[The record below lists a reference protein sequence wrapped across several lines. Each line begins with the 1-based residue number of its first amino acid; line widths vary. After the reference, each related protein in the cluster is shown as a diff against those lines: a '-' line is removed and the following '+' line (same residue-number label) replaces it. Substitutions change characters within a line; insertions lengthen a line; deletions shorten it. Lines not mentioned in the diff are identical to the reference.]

1 MPAQTVPLTPLLL
14 AIAAP
19 LLWGWR
25 WRRPTWQILVLGVG
39 SWGAIGWLSLL
50 PGGPGLRQA
59 YGLMVGL
66 DVLLVAAALVV
77 RPRRWRER
85 LADRALRR
93 PLLAVLAP
101 ALVCAVAL
109 GWRGVILEFP
119 SDGFVYYATY
129 FGSDLLETVQLD
141 PFRYSAPA
149 NWFFTAASFLFG
161 FPEALEPWRASL
173 LAALNTFLV
182 LLASCQLSLR
192 LTGKVA
198 LCWLTALLFLLGMGH
213 QNFSFF
219 HQIALNGTLPGLALV
234 MAGATPLLGLL
245 QRPGWPGT
253 RRVGQATAVLLVSGY
268 FAYHAHGVTAFL
280 TVNLLVVACAASL
293 VLWPSRQRRV
303 IGVAGAGLL
312 LLALNRLPWHP
323 KLASFY
329 AWPETMRF
337 VHDYRFLGHRFF
349 YFWPSLPVATWEPV
363 FLVAL
368 GFSGVCLGLWRSWR
382 QPPGAVLAL
391 ALLAPL
397 VLLEWWAP
405 FVSDLIFKL
414 IEPDSAYRLVWTC
427 LFWISIPAMAWALD
441 RRWRLSMQGAPSW
454 MRRGLVATIAGLI
467 AVLAFPLDVGGRPN
481 VFVSKVPHLLTPLE
495 EVRPADGATIEP
507 ILRPLDELCDR
518 DPLLKGR
525 ALLSDPYVGAV
536 VGKRQCLAPVAARD
550 ITKLAASTV
559 ESGQYPGL
567 RRALGSPASLRKWLD
582 GNRVDLVVLREA
594 YAPYD
599 SRIGRASNHWQPNL
613 VSSYADL
620 SLNSLTTAQLQRVG
634 FRLVRREHGMRI
646 YLRTR
651 AASR

>member
-1 MPAQTVPLTPLLL
+1 MPALTHSVVPLLL

-25 WRRPTWQILVLGVG
+25 WRRPTWQVLVLGVG

-50 PGGPGLRQA
+50 PGGPSLRQA
-59 YGLMVGL
+59 YGLLVVL
-66 DVLLVAAALVV
+66 NLLLVMAALIV
-77 RPRRWRER
+77 RPGRWRQR
-85 LADRALRR
+85 LADRSLGR

-101 ALVCAVAL
+101 ALLCAVAL
-109 GWRGVILEFP
+109 AWRGVILEFP

-129 FGSDLLETVQLD
+129 FGSDLLDTVRLD
-141 PFRYSAPA
+141 PLHYSAPA
-149 NWFFTAASFLFG
+149 NWFFTAASYLFG
-161 FPEALEPWRASL
+161 FPEALVPWRASQ

-192 LTGKVA
+192 LTGKAA
-198 LCWLTALLFLLGMGH
+198 LGWLTALLFLLGMGH

-234 MAGATPLLGLL
+234 LAGASPLLGLL
-245 QRPGWPGT
+245 QEMAWPGP

-268 FAYHAHGVTAFL
+268 LAYHAHGVTAFL
-280 TVNLLVVACAASL
+280 TINLLIVATAASL
-293 VLWPSRQRRV
+293 VIWPSRQRLMLST
-303 IGVAGAGLL
+303 AGAGLL
-312 LLALNRLPWHP
+312 LLALNRRPWNP
-323 KLASFY
+323 KLETFY
-329 AWPETMRF
+329 SWPEEFRF

-363 FLVAL
+363 FLAAL
-368 GFSGVCLGLWRSWR
+368 GFSGVCLALWWSWR

-405 FVSDLIFKL
+405 FVNDLVFKL
-414 IEPDSAYRLVWTC
+414 IEPDTAYRLVITS

-441 RRWRLSMQGAPSW
+441 RLWQGG
-454 MRRGLVATIAGLI
+454 RRPRAVLVATLSGLL
-467 AVLAFPLDVGGRPN
+467 AVLMFPLELWGRPN
-481 VFVSKVPHLLTPLE
+481 ALVSKVPHLFTPLE
-495 EVRPADGATIEP
+495 EVRQADGATIEP
-507 ILRPLDELCDR
+507 ILGSLRELCDR
-518 DPLLKGR
+518 YPSLKGR
-525 ALLSDPYVGAV
+525 TLLSDPYVGAV
-536 VGKRQCLAPVAARD
+536 VGPRQCLAPLAARD
-550 ITKLAASTV
+550 NSKLAPFTV

-567 RRALGSPASLRKWLD
+567 RPALGSPASLRDWLD

-594 YAPYD
+594 YVPYE
-599 SRIGRASNHWQPNL
+599 SRIGRASGHWQPNL
-613 VSSYADL
+613 LNSYADL

-634 FRLVRREHGMRI
+634 FRLVRREYGMRI

-651 AASR
+651 GGPR

>member
-1 MPAQTVPLTPLLL
+1 MPAPTDSLAPLLL

-25 WRRPTWQILVLGVG
+25 WRRPTWQVRLLGVG
-39 SWGAIGWLSLL
+39 SWAAIGWLSLL
-50 PGGPGLRQA
+50 PGGPSLRQA
-59 YGLMVGL
+59 YGLLVL
-66 DVLLVAAALVV
+66 VDLLVVVAALAI
-77 RPRRWRER
+77 RPRRWRDR
-85 LADRALRR
+85 LADHALAR

-101 ALVCAVAL
+101 ALLCAVAL

-129 FGSDLLETVQLD
+129 FGSDLLETVRLD
-141 PFRYSAPA
+141 PLRYSAPA
-149 NWFFTAASFLFG
+149 NWFFTAASYLFG
-161 FPEALEPWRASL
+161 FPEALAPWRASL

-182 LLASCQLSLR
+182 LLASGQLSLR

-198 LCWLTALLFLLGMGH
+198 LGWLTALLFLLGMGH

-234 MAGATPLLGLL
+234 LAGATPLLGLL
-245 QRPGWPGT
+245 QARSWPGA

-268 FAYHAHGVTAFL
+268 LAYHAHGVTAFL
-280 TVNLLVVACAASL
+280 TVNLLIVATATSL
-293 VLWPSRQRRV
+293 VLWPSRQRLMLST
-303 IGVAGAGLL
+303 AGAGLL
-312 LLALNRLPWHP
+312 LLALNRMPWHP

-329 AWPETMRF
+329 DWPETMRF
-337 VHDYRFLGHRFF
+337 LHDYRLLGHRFF

-363 FLVAL
+363 FLAAL

-405 FVSDLIFKL
+405 FVSDLVFKL
-414 IEPDSAYRLVWTC
+414 IEPDSAYRLAWTS

-441 RRWRLSMQGAPSW
+441 RRWQAG
-454 MRRGLVATIAGLI
+454 RRPRRVLVATIAGLI
-467 AVLAFPLDVGGRPN
+467 AVLALPLELRGRPN
-481 VFVSKVPHLLTPLE
+481 ALVSKVPHLLTPLE
-495 EVRPADGATIEP
+495 EVRQADGATIEP
-507 ILRPLDELCDR
+507 ILGSLQDLCDR
-518 DPLLKGR
+518 DPSLQGR
-525 ALLSDPYVGAV
+525 TLLSDPYVGAV
-536 VGKRQCLAPVAARD
+536 VGTRQCLAPVAARD

-567 RRALGSPASLRKWLD
+567 RSALGSPVALRAWLD

-594 YAPYD
+594 YVPYV
-599 SRIGRASNHWQPNL
+599 SRIARASNHWQPDL

-634 FRLVRREHGMRI
+634 FRLVRQEQGMRM

-651 AASR
+651 AAPR

>member
-1 MPAQTVPLTPLLL
+1 MPALTDPFAPLLL

-25 WRRPTWQILVLGVG
+25 WRRPTWQVLVLGVG

-50 PGGPGLRQA
+50 PAGPSLRQA
-59 YGLMVGL
+59 YGVLVGL
-66 DVLLVAAALVV
+66 DALLVAAVLVV
-77 RPRRWRER
+77 RPLRWRER
-85 LADRALRR
+85 LADRSLRR

-109 GWRGVILEFP
+109 GWRGVVLEFP

-129 FGSDLLETVQLD
+129 FGSDLLDTVRLD
-141 PFRYSAPA
+141 PVRYNSPA
-149 NWFFTAASFLFG
+149 NWFFTAASYLFG
-161 FPEALEPWRASL
+161 FPEGLAPWRASQ

-198 LCWLTALLFLLGMGH
+198 LGWLTSLLFLLGMGH

-234 MAGATPLLGLL
+234 LAGATPLLGLL
-245 QRPGWPGT
+245 QGRAWPGA
-253 RRVGQATAVLLVSGY
+253 RRVGQASAVLLVCGY
-268 FAYHAHGVTAFL
+268 LAYHAHGVTAFL
-280 TVNLLVVACAASL
+280 TVNLLIAATAASL

-303 IGVAGAGLL
+303 VGVAGAGLL
-312 LLALNRLPWHP
+312 LLALNRRPWHP
-323 KLASFY
+323 RLESFY
-329 AWPETMRF
+329 DWPETMRF

-363 FLVAL
+363 FLTAL
-368 GFSGVCLGLWRSWR
+368 ALSGVCLGLWRSWR
-382 QPPGAVLAL
+382 YPPGAVLAL

-405 FVSDLIFKL
+405 FVSDLVFKL
-414 IEPDSAYRLVWTC
+414 IEPDSAYRLVWTS
-427 LFWISIPAMAWALD
+427 LFWISIPAMAWAFD
-441 RRWRLSMQGAPSW
+441 QRWQGERRLQRV
-454 MRRGLVATIAGLI
+454 LVATIAGLI
-467 AVLAFPLDVGGRPN
+467 AVLAFPLELRGRQN
-481 VFVSKVPHLLTPLE
+481 ALVSKVPHLLTPLE
-495 EVRPADGATIEP
+495 EVRQADGATIEP
-507 ILRPLDELCDR
+507 LLGPLRELCDR
-518 DPLLKGR
+518 YPQLDGR
-525 ALLSDPYVGAV
+525 TLLSDPYVGAV
-536 VGKRQCLAPVAARD
+536 VGARQCLAPVAARD

-567 RRALGSPASLRKWLD
+567 RRAVGSPAALGVWLD
-582 GNRVDLVVLREA
+582 RNHVDLVVLRGD
-594 YAPYD
+594 YAPYV
-599 SRIGRASNHWQPNL
+599 SRIAQASNHWQPNL

-620 SLNSLTTAQLQRVG
+620 SLNSLTTAQLERVG

>member
-1 MPAQTVPLTPLLL
+1 MPALTDPFVPLLL

-25 WRRPTWQILVLGVG
+25 WRRPTWQVLVLGVG
-39 SWGAIGWLSLL
+39 SWAAVSWLTLL
-50 PGGPGLRQA
+50 PAGPSLRQS
-59 YGLMVGL
+59 YGLLVVL
-66 DVLLVAAALVV
+66 DSLVVAAALVV
-77 RPRRWRER
+77 RPRRWRQR
-85 LADRALRR
+85 LADRALGR
-93 PLLAVLAP
+93 PLLAVVAP
-101 ALVCAVAL
+101 ALLCAVAL

-129 FGSDLLETVQLD
+129 FGSDLLETVRLD
-141 PFRYSAPA
+141 PLRYSAPA
-149 NWFFTAASFLFG
+149 NWFFTAASYLFG
-161 FPEALEPWRASL
+161 FPEALEPERASL

-192 LTGKVA
+192 LTSKVA

-234 MAGATPLLGLL
+234 LAAATPVLGLL
-245 QRPGWPGT
+245 QRPGWPGG
-253 RRVGQATAVLLVSGY
+253 RRVGQATAVLVVGGY

-280 TVNLLVVACAASL
+280 SVNLLIAAATASL
-293 VLWPSRQRRV
+293 VLWPSRQRLLV
-303 IGVAGAGLL
+303 SAAGAGLI

-323 KLASFY
+323 RLESFY

-368 GFSGVCLGLWRSWR
+368 AFSGVCLWLWRSWR
-382 QPPGAVLAL
+382 HPPGAVLSL

-405 FVSDLIFKL
+405 FANDLVFKL
-414 IEPDSAYRLVWTC
+414 IEPDSAYRLVWTS
-427 LFWISIPAMAWALD
+427 LFWISIPAMVWALD
-441 RRWRLSMQGAPSW
+441 QRWRLNSQGRPS
-454 MRRGLVATIAGLI
+454 RARGLLMATTAGLI
-467 AVLAFPLDVGGRPN
+467 AVLAFPLELRGRPN
-481 VFVSKVPHLLTPLE
+481 VLVSKVPHLLTPLE
-495 EVRPADGATIEP
+495 EVRQADGVTIEP
-507 ILRPLDELCDR
+507 ILGPLRELCER
-518 DPLLKGR
+518 EPLLKGR
-525 ALLSDPYVGAV
+525 TLLSDPYVGAV
-536 VGKRQCLAPVAARD
+536 VGTRQCLAPVAARD

-559 ESGQYPGL
+559 EAGQYPGL
-567 RRALGSPASLRKWLD
+567 RRALESPAALRTWLD

-594 YAPYD
+594 YTPYV
-599 SRIGRASNHWQPNL
+599 SRIARASNHWQPDL
-613 VSSYADL
+613 VASYADL
-620 SLNSLTTAQLQRVG
+620 SLNSLTTAQLKRVG
-634 FRLVRREHGMRI
+634 FRLVRREQGMRI

-651 AASR
+651 AVPR

>member
-1 MPAQTVPLTPLLL
+1 MPALTDPFAPLLL

-25 WRRPTWQILVLGVG
+25 WRRPTWQILLLGVG

-59 YGLMVGL
+59 FGLLVGL
-66 DVLLVAAALVV
+66 DLLLVAAALVV
-77 RPRRWRER
+77 RPHRWRER
-85 LADRALRR
+85 LGDRSLRR

-101 ALVCAVAL
+101 ALLCAVAL

-129 FGSDLLETVQLD
+129 FGSDLLDTVRLD
-141 PFRYSAPA
+141 PLRYSAPA

-192 LTGKVA
+192 FTGKVA

-234 MAGATPLLGLL
+234 LAGATPLLGLL
-245 QRPGWPGT
+245 QGVAWPGA
-253 RRVGQATAVLLVSGY
+253 RRVGQATAVLLVSSY
-268 FAYHAHGVTAFL
+268 VAYHAHGVTAFL
-280 TVNLLVVACAASL
+280 TVNLLIVTSTASL

-303 IGVAGAGLL
+303 VGVAGAGVL

-323 KLASFY
+323 RLESFY

-337 VHDYRFLGHRFF
+337 VHDYRLLGHRFF

-363 FLVAL
+363 FLAAL
-368 GFSGVCLGLWRSWR
+368 GFSGVCLAFWRSWR

-405 FVSDLIFKL
+405 FVSDLVFKL
-414 IEPDSAYRLVWTC
+414 IEPDSAYRLVWTS
-427 LFWISIPAMAWALD
+427 LFWISIPAMAWALE
-441 RRWRLSMQGAPSW
+441 RRWRAAG
-454 MRRGLVATIAGLI
+454 RTRGVLVVTIAGLI
-467 AVLAFPLDVGGRPN
+467 AVMAFPLELRGRPN
-481 VFVSKVPHLLTPLE
+481 VLVSKVPHLLTPLE
-495 EVRPADGATIEP
+495 EVRQADGATIEP
-507 ILRPLDELCDR
+507 ILKPLRELCDR
-518 DPLLKGR
+518 DPSLKGR
-525 ALLSDPYVGAV
+525 TLLSDPYVGAV
-536 VGKRQCLAPVAARD
+536 VGTRQCLLPVAARD

-567 RRALGSPASLRKWLD
+567 RRALGSPAALKAWLD
-582 GNRVDLVVLREA
+582 RNRVDLVVLRGD
-594 YAPYD
+594 YAPYL
-599 SRIGRASNHWQPNL
+599 SRIARASNHWQPDL

-620 SLNSLTTAQLQRVG
+620 SLNSLTTAQLQRAG
-634 FRLVRREHGMRI
+634 FRLERREQGMRI

-651 AASR
+651 AAPR

>member
-1 MPAQTVPLTPLLL
+1 MPALTDPFAPLLL

-25 WRRPTWQILVLGVG
+25 WRRPTWQVLLLGVG

-50 PGGPGLRQA
+50 PVGPSLRQA
-59 YGLMVGL
+59 YGLLVGL
-66 DVLLVAAALVV
+66 DLLMVVAALVI
-77 RPRRWRER
+77 RPQRWRQR
-85 LADRALRR
+85 LADRALAR

-101 ALVCAVAL
+101 ALLCAVAL

-129 FGSDLLETVQLD
+129 FGSDLLDTVRLD
-141 PFRYSAPA
+141 PLRYSAPA

-182 LLASCQLSLR
+182 LLASGQLSLR
-192 LTGKVA
+192 LTGRVS

-219 HQIALNGTLPGLALV
+219 HQISLNGTLPGLALV
-234 MAGATPLLGLL
+234 LAGATPLLGLL
-245 QRPGWPGT
+245 QRPGWPGAP
-253 RRVGQATAVLLVSGY
+253 RVGQATAVLLVAGY
-268 FAYHAHGVTAFL
+268 VAYHAHGVTAFL
-280 TVNLLVVACAASL
+280 TVNLLVATSAASL
-293 VLWPSRQRRV
+293 VLWPSRQRLMLSA
-303 IGVAGAGLL
+303 AGAGLI

-323 KLASFY
+323 RLASFY
-329 AWPETMRF
+329 GWPETMRF

-363 FLVAL
+363 FVVAL
-368 GFSGVCLGLWRSWR
+368 GFSGVCLWHWRHWR

-405 FVSDLIFKL
+405 FLNDLVFKL
-414 IEPDSAYRLVWTC
+414 IEPDSAYRLVWTS
-427 LFWISIPAMAWALD
+427 LFWISIPAMARALD
-441 RRWRLSMQGAPSW
+441 QRW
-454 MRRGLVATIAGLI
+454 LVASRGGPSRARGVLVAAMAGLI
-467 AVLAFPLDVGGRPN
+467 AVLAFPLELRGRPN
-481 VFVSKVPHLLTPLE
+481 VLVSKVPHLLTSLE
-495 EVRPADGATIEP
+495 EVRQADGATIEP
-507 ILRPLDELCDR
+507 LLGPLQELCDR
-518 DPLLKGR
+518 DPLLTGR
-525 ALLSDPYVGAV
+525 TLLSDPYVGAV
-536 VGKRQCLAPVAARD
+536 VGNRQCLAPVAARD

-567 RRALGSPASLRKWLD
+567 RRALGSPVALRAWLD
-582 GNRVDLVVLREA
+582 RNRVDLVVLREA
-594 YAPYD
+594 YAPYV
-599 SRIGRASNHWQPNL
+599 SRIAQASNHWQPDL
-613 VSSYADL
+613 ITSYADL

-634 FRLVRREHGMRI
+634 FRLVRREQGMRV

-651 AASR
+651 AAPG

>member
-1 MPAQTVPLTPLLL
+1 MPALTHSVVPLLL

-25 WRRPTWQILVLGVG
+25 WRRPTWQVLVLGVG

-50 PGGPGLRQA
+50 PGGASLRQA
-59 YGLMVGL
+59 YGLLVVL
-66 DVLLVAAALVV
+66 NLLLVTAALIV
-77 RPRRWRER
+77 RPGRWRQR
-85 LADRALRR
+85 LADRSLGR

-101 ALVCAVAL
+101 ALLCAVAL
-109 GWRGVILEFP
+109 AWRGVILEFP

-129 FGSDLLETVQLD
+129 FGSDLLDTVRLD
-141 PFRYSAPA
+141 PLHYSAPA
-149 NWFFTAASFLFG
+149 NWFFTAASYLFG
-161 FPEALEPWRASL
+161 FPEALVPWRASQ

-192 LTGKVA
+192 LTGKAA
-198 LCWLTALLFLLGMGH
+198 LGWLTALLFLLGMGH

-234 MAGATPLLGLL
+234 LAGATPLLGLL
-245 QRPGWPGT
+245 QEMAWPGP

-268 FAYHAHGVTAFL
+268 LAYHAHGVTAFL
-280 TVNLLVVACAASL
+280 TINLLIVATAASL
-293 VLWPSRQRRV
+293 VIWPSRQRLMLST
-303 IGVAGAGLL
+303 AGAGLL
-312 LLALNRLPWHP
+312 LLALNRRPWNP
-323 KLASFY
+323 KLETFY
-329 AWPETMRF
+329 SWPEEFRF

-363 FLVAL
+363 FLAAL
-368 GFSGVCLGLWRSWR
+368 GFSGVCLALWWSWR

-405 FVSDLIFKL
+405 FVNDLVFKL
-414 IEPDSAYRLVWTC
+414 IEPDTAYRLVITS

-441 RRWRLSMQGAPSW
+441 RLWQGG
-454 MRRGLVATIAGLI
+454 RRPRAVLVATLSGLL
-467 AVLAFPLDVGGRPN
+467 AVLMFPLELWGRPN
-481 VFVSKVPHLLTPLE
+481 ALVSKVPHLFTPLE
-495 EVRPADGATIEP
+495 EVRQADGATIEP
-507 ILRPLDELCDR
+507 ILGSLRELCDR
-518 DPLLKGR
+518 DPSLKGR
-525 ALLSDPYVGAV
+525 TLLSDPYVGAV
-536 VGKRQCLAPVAARD
+536 VGPRQCLAPLAGRD
-550 ITKLAASTV
+550 NSKLAPFTV
-559 ESGQYPGL
+559 ELGQYPGL
-567 RRALGSPASLRKWLD
+567 RRALGSPASLRDWLD

-594 YAPYD
+594 YVPYE
-599 SRIGRASNHWQPNL
+599 SRIGRASGHWQPNL
-613 VSSYADL
+613 LNSYADL

-651 AASR
+651 GGPR